1 MDSAVTDYTKRLRI
15 GKKSIILS
23 VIGLASFLFYLFYYI
38 DVNQLILIFRDV
50 DLKYYLSAFPL
61 VLISTFFYSLTWTSL
76 LNRLLIK
83 LKVQKAWS
91 FIWIGTFVDLILPS
105 ESFTGEI
112 ARIYFTSN
120 HLKADTGKIT
130 ASVISH
136 RILST
141 VLNIIGLFVGSI
153 IFLLSHTLNP
163 LAMDV
168 IAIVLV
174 GTVIFILAF
183 WILILKE
190 ELIRRVMIYLLKFLS
205 RITKDRVNL
214 EKYEDTVLRNIR
226 SFHGALRTLGG
237 SPKGLIK
244 PIFYGVIAWLLDLF
258 TLLLILY
265 SVGFETPLSLIL
277 ILYSLIH
284 TIQLIPVSILG
295 FVGLTEITLSTIL
308 ILLGFPSAI
317 SVAIALLIRF
327 LSFWFKLL
335 MGYISFQLY
344 SLKTEA

>member
-1 MDSAVTDYTKRLRI
+1 MDSAVKDYTKRLRI
-15 GKKSIILS
+15 GKKSIILTI
-23 VIGLASFLFYLFYYI
+23 IGLASFLFYILYFI
-38 DVNQLILIFRDV
+38 DINQLLLIFRDV
-50 DLKYYLSAFPL
+50 DLKYYLSTFPL

-112 ARIYFTSN
+112 TRIYFTSN

-141 VLNIIGLFVGSI
+141 VLNIIGLFVGSV

-174 GTVIFILAF
+174 GTLIFILAF

-190 ELIRRVMIYLLKFLS
+190 ELIRRLMIYLLKFLS

-214 EKYEDTVLRNIR
+214 EKYEDNVLRNIR

-244 PIFYGVIAWLLDLF
+244 PIFYGVIAWILDLF

-265 SVGFETPLSLIL
+265 SVGFEVPLSLIL

-335 MGYISFQLY
+335 IGYISLQLY